1 MCELWVRDDG
11 ELMSFKEFVIVV
23 PRLFLVSALIVLWH
37 LSLTVFMKGKQ
48 NWYEKSIA
56 CHILRAHDIFE
67 LLANWAQTA
76 LCFRNLLLRYWHDI
90 FLALWEYFNT
100 GLLYYQ
106 SAIGWWIILTLSC
119 VCGVKITRH
128 GGVHS
133 QQYQMHS
140 YYCWLKQKNVNVFQ
154 FSLSLKC

>member
-1 MCELWVRDDG
+1 MLPYLAIYIRTGKRLCCCVNETEENWVRCDG
-11 ELMSFKEFVIVV
+11 KLMRFKEFVIAI
-23 PRLFLVSALIVLWH
+23 PRLFLVSALIVLRC

-76 LCFRNLLLRYWHDI
+76 LCFRNILLRYWHDI
-90 FLALWEYFNT
+90 LLALWEYFNT

-106 SAIGWWIILTLSC
+106 TVTKWWIILTLSS
-119 VCGVKITRH
+119 VCGVKIIQ
-128 GGVHS
+128 HS
-133 QQYQMHS
+133 RIHSEPYQ
-140 YYCWLKQKNVNVFQ
+140 
-154 FSLSLKC
+154 

>member
-1 MCELWVRDDG
+1 MLFNLSVFEPQIGYRVHLFITECVNANILNGLDQEWNTECWVRDDG
-11 ELMSFKEFVIVV
+11 ELMHFNEFVIIL
-23 PRLFLVSALIVLWH
+23 PRLFLLSALIVLWH

-90 FLALWEYFNT
+90 SLALWEYFNT

-106 SAIGWWIILTLSC
+106 SGIGW
-119 VCGVKITRH
+119 
-128 GGVHS
+128 
-133 QQYQMHS
+133 
-140 YYCWLKQKNVNVFQ
+140 
-154 FSLSLKC
+154 

>member
-1 MCELWVRDDG
+1 MH
-11 ELMSFKEFVIVV
+11 FNEFVIII
-23 PRLFLVSALIVLWH
+23 PRLCLVSALIVLWR

-90 FLALWEYFNT
+90 FLALWESFNT

-106 SAIGWWIILTLSC
+106 NGIRWWIILTLSC
-119 VCGVKITRH
+119 VCGVKIIQHSRI
-128 GGVHS
+128 HS
-133 QQYQMHS
+133 QQYYH
-140 YYCWLKQKNVNVFQ
+140 YYRTDHVNHQV
-154 FSLSLKC
+154 